1 MSKYHIITFGCQMNK
16 SDSERIKSVFE
27 HLKYSLVDEMEQA
40 DFVVINACSVRQTAM
55 DRALGLLKELEKKP
69 QIKRI
74 LTGCVLPEDK
84 EKYKKRFDLIFNI
97 KDLSE
102 LEKFLHDESEYVNED
117 YFDVLPSYSN
127 SYQAFVPIMTGC
139 NNYCSY
145 CAVPYVRGRETSR
158 TVKDVLAEI
167 KALAKKGYKEIQLL
181 GQNVNSY
188 DPVDVENFAKDNPY
202 DHNFAK
208 LLWEVNRINYIS
220 RIHFTSSHPKDMS
233 DEVLHALGLSKL
245 LNYLHLPLQS
255 GDDDIL
261 KAMNRN
267 YTARDYF
274 RIVKKLRKFNP
285 NIAIGTDIMLGFP
298 GETRE
303 MFENTLKFYKKV
315 KFDISFNA
323 TYSPRGGTA
332 SANLEDDVSQ
342 DEKRRRWHELHAVMM
357 KIALEKSKKFIGKTV
372 SVLIDKK
379 TSEFCEGNSREMKR
393 VRVYDC
399 DCNEGDLIDV
409 EVKEAVEWVL
419 KGTIKK

>member
-1 MSKYHIITFGCQMNK
+1 MKKYHIITFGCQMNK
-16 SDSERIKSVFE
+16 SDSERIKAVFE
-27 HLKYSLVDEMEQA
+27 QLKYSLVDEMDQA

-84 EKYKKRFDLIFNI
+84 DKYKKRFDLIFNI
-97 KDLSE
+97 KDMVE
-102 LEKFLHDESEYVNED
+102 LEEFLHQKSEYVSEN
-117 YFDVLPSYSN
+117 YFDILPSYTN
-127 SYQAFVPIMTGC
+127 NFQAFVPIMTGC

-158 TVKDVLAEI
+158 TVREVLAEV
-167 KALAKKGYKEIQLL
+167 KDLARKGYKEIQLL

-188 DPVDVENFAKDNPY
+188 NPDDIDSFSKDNPY
-202 DHNFAK
+202 NHNFAR
-208 LLWEVNRINYIS
+208 LLWEVNRVNTIS
-220 RIHFTSSHPKDMS
+220 RIHFTSSHPKDMD
-233 DEVLHALGLSKL
+233 DEVLDALSLSKL

-261 KAMNRN
+261 SAMNRG
-267 YTARDYF
+267 YTVRDYF
-274 RIVKKLRKFNP
+274 SIIKKLKKLNP
-285 NIAIGTDIMLGFP
+285 GIAVGTDIIVGFP

-323 TYSPRGGTA
+323 TYSPRSGTVA
-332 SANLEDDVSQ
+332 ANLEDDVPQ
-342 DEKRRRWHELHAVMM
+342 EEKKIRWHELQAVMM
-357 KIALEKSKKFIGKTV
+357 KIALEKSKKFIGRKV

-379 TSEFCEGNSREMKR
+379 ENDCCEGNSLEMRR
-393 VRVYDC
+393 VKIKNC
-399 DCNEGDLIDV
+399 DAKVGDIVSV
-409 EVKEAVEWVL
+409 EVKEAIEWVL
-419 KGTIKK
+419 TGELV